1 MNKSITHLFFALLL
15 LLFCGC
21 HDVTSTEG
29 IRLVGSVKGFETDTV
44 LLARVDAEV
53 YNAVTPI
60 DTILVS
66 PDGTFSME
74 NDSLPAD
81 LYALAPLT
89 NKALNNY
96 IVYTFL
102 APQGETRVTITATPE
117 DFLLIHSEG
126 TNLAEKYQ
134 AYLDGRRKAGHREVL
149 DSLDNLFYRARRVG
163 DDAEMR
169 RIKRVSD
176 PFYGQSHT
184 DMDIYIASQLAQMP
198 SDLFGVYL
206 YYTHKFSRY
215 KLGTMEEIASV
226 REELNNFDQ
235 ETHESPLYKRMV
247 ETLDR
252 ASQSC
257 VGAIAPEIVGTTP
270 SGEEL
275 RLSDLKGKYVLVD
288 FWSST
293 CTWCRA
299 ETPNLLQ
306 TYQAYKGDNFT
317 ILGVSSDFRKE
328 SWLKAIEEDKT
339 DWTHILMD
347 REHVKEI
354 NKAYNIT
361 GIPLIL
367 LIDPEGKIIERNLRG
382 EAIYNSVGDALAK

>member
-1 MNKSITHLFFALLL
+1 
-15 LLFCGC
+15 
-21 HDVTSTEG
+21 
-29 IRLVGSVKGFETDTV
+29 
-44 LLARVDAEV
+44 
-53 YNAVTPI
+53 
-60 DTILVS
+60 
-66 PDGTFSME
+66 
-74 NDSLPAD
+74 
-81 LYALAPLT
+81 
-89 NKALNNY
+89 
-96 IVYTFL
+96 
-102 APQGETRVTITATPE
+102 
-117 DFLLIHSEG
+117 
-126 TNLAEKYQ
+126 
-134 AYLDGRRKAGHREVL
+134 
-149 DSLDNLFYRARRVG
+149 
-163 DDAEMR
+163 
-169 RIKRVSD
+169 
-176 PFYGQSHT
+176 
-184 DMDIYIASQLAQMP
+184 MDIYIASQLAQMP
-198 SDLFGVYL
+198 TDLFGVYL

-270 SGEEL
+270 SGEVL
-275 RLSDLKGKYVLVD
+275 RLSDLRGKYVLVD